1 VMESVLA
8 ALKDTPIPTILVIA
22 GIVFLLLAIAGQL
35 AGRIVVAPERQRW
48 AGVIGSVLLAAGI
61 VLYVVPQG
69 RPASPKTEGVPTSRP
84 SPPPATQQPSRPSA
98 GSSSTQPPPPT
109 PGSGVQ
115 ASTEEQEPNN
125 DISSATLIAEGTTV
139 RGRLATIG
147 DRDFFK
153 FTASSTRTRIILRK
167 QFSAA
172 LDVMD
177 RVERRIVWRIGYD
190 DTTISFWFESD
201 PGEIYYVLVKSHFDT
216 HGDYQLLVR
225 KE

>member
-48 AGVIGSVLLAAGI
+48 AAIIGSVLLAAGV

-69 RPASPKTEGVPTSRP
+69 RPASPQTEGVPTSRP
-84 SPPPATQQPSRPSA
+84 SPPPATQQPSRLSG

-109 PGSGVQ
+109 PGLVQ
-115 ASTEEQEPNN
+115 ASAEEQEPND
-125 DISSATLIAEGTTV
+125 DISSATLITEGTTV
-139 RGRLATIG
+139 RGALATKK

-153 FTASSTRTRIILRK
+153 FNASGTKTRIILRK

-172 LDVMD
+172 VDVYD
-177 RVERRIVWRIGYD
+177 HVEKQIASGRELYD
-190 DTTISFWFESD
+190 KTISFSFESN
-201 PGEIYYVLVKSHFDT
+201 PGETYYVLVKSRLDE
-216 HGDYQLLVR
+216 HGEYQLVVQ